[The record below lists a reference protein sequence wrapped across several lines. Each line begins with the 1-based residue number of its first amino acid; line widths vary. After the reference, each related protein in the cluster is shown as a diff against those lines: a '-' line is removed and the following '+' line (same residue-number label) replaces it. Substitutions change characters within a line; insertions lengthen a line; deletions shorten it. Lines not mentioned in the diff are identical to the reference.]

1 MVVSAWGSFGP
12 IVGASSTDSNRELG
26 YPPEKQTLSPPN
38 VGRDPI
44 NILKSI
50 FKQHF
55 QHVTFALCCWFLF
68 SFFLRVSVSILR
80 YCETQDLSR
89 ILDYIS

>member
-38 VGRDPI
+38 VGRDPARDNNI
-44 NILKSI
+44 NGIERK
-50 FKQHF
+50 
-55 QHVTFALCCWFLF
+55 
-68 SFFLRVSVSILR
+68 
-80 YCETQDLSR
+80 YDL
-89 ILDYIS
+89 I